1 MNDFRADIQGLRAL
15 AVFLVFIF
23 HISSSTLPGGFLGV
37 DIFFVIS
44 GYLISGI
51 ILNKKE
57 KGNFTFIDFYI
68 GRLKRIAPI
77 YYIVLIA
84 ILVAAVIIYLPSD
97 ILQLRMNAFY
107 SSVFAS
113 NVYFSTL
120 DTYFGASSMENPFL
134 HTWTLSIEMQFYF
147 LLPLLLYFVNKK
159 WLTTVMIFFIISLLG
174 YSLLGTY
181 WLDLKSKMYFS
192 LPARIPEFCI
202 GALFAIK
209 QDHFKK
215 LGSTSLNY
223 ISVFSLVV
231 IIACSF
237 LFSEKSDY
245 PGYLVIF
252 PCVATAFLLVNK
264 ASFINSKIFS
274 NKIAVHIGELS
285 YSIYLWHWPVMAL
298 CRYYKSSSEFSFTE
312 IAFITISTYFLSL
325 LTYYTVENYFRK
337 TNNIKFFTLF
347 SIPII
352 TLGLFAVV
360 LPQIN
365 AYFYKIPDKYSRPVF
380 GLKSHSYD
388 FEKVE
393 SFGDLTGKRDSILL
407 IGDSHALVYK
417 NILNNLGKLHS
428 FNFRTVTNDRYL
440 NIPGFS
446 KLDFFNKESFIQ
458 YSKIMNITNEE
469 VKKAKIIFICSVWFD
484 DLPTLP
490 SALNQF
496 LGSLDSTQTVI
507 ILPDYPTPDNNPIRV
522 NRGFVKDPESEY
534 KYKVQYKNLPDRIKN
549 IFDQYKNVHVIN
561 IDFKSKLKDI
571 PFNKDTLMYYDKG
584 HLNLYGTEVVSKEF
598 DEEFM
603 NGINKVLQKH
613 K

>member
-1 MNDFRADIQGLRAL
+1 MNNFRADIQGLRAL

-57 KGNFTFIDFYI
+57 KENFTFTDFYI
-68 GRLKRIAPI
+68 GRLKRIVPV
-77 YYIVLIA
+77 YYIVLIT
-84 ILVAAVIIYLPSD
+84 ILAVAVIIYLPSD
-97 ILQLRMNAFY
+97 ILQLRMNAFW
-107 SSVFAS
+107 SAIFAS
-113 NVYFSTL
+113 NTYFSTL
-120 DTYFGASSMENPFL
+120 DTYFGASSIENPFL

-159 WLTTVMIFFIISLLG
+159 WLITVLVIIIISLLG
-174 YSLLGTY
+174 YSLFGTY
-181 WLDLKSKMYFS
+181 WLNLKSKMYFS

-202 GALFAIK
+202 GALFAVK
-209 QDHFKK
+209 QDYLKK
-215 LGSTSLNY
+215 FGNTTLNY
-223 ISVFSLVV
+223 ISTLSLVV
-231 IIACSF
+231 IIASSF

-264 ASFINSKIFS
+264 ASFINNKIFS

-285 YSIYLWHWPVMAL
+285 YSIYLWHWPIMAL
-298 CRYYKSSSEFSFTE
+298 YRYYKSSSEFSFGE
-312 IAFITISTYFLSL
+312 IALITASTYFLSL
-325 LTYYTVENYFRK
+325 LTYYAIENYFRK
-337 TNNIKFFTLF
+337 TNNVKFFALF
-347 SIPII
+347 SIPAI
-352 TLGLFAVV
+352 TLGLFAVL
-360 LPQIN
+360 LPRIN
-365 AYFYKIPDKYSRPVF
+365 TCFYKIPDKYSRPVF

-393 SFGDLTGKRDSILL
+393 TFGDLTGKRDSILL

-417 NILNNLGKLHS
+417 NILNNLGKSHS

-440 NIPGFS
+440 NILGFS
-446 KLDFFNKESFIQ
+446 ESDFFNKESFIQ
-458 YSKIMNITNEE
+458 YSKIMKVTNEE
-469 VKKAKIIFICSVWFD
+469 VKKARTIFICSVWFD

-490 SALNQF
+490 SAVNQF
-496 LGSLDSTQTVI
+496 LGSLDSSQTVI
-507 ILPDYPTPDNNPIRV
+507 VLPDYPTPDNNPIRV
-522 NRGFVKDPESEY
+522 NRDFIKNPDSGY
-534 KYKVQYKNLPDRIKN
+534 KYKIQYKSLPARIKK

-598 DEEFM
+598 DKEFM
-603 NGINKVLQKH
+603 NGINTVLQKH